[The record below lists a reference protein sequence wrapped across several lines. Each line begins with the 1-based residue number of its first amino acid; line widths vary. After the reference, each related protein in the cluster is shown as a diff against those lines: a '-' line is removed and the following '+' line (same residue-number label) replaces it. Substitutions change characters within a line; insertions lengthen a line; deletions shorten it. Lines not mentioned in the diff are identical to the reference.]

1 MTLRTPSVPPLSPR
15 PFLAARVLAAERPAA
30 TPLVLAVA
38 FALILAVV
46 LALLWP
52 MLGRRYVYDEVSFAQ
67 MGEAIAQTGI
77 PYANVGFMINH
88 KGRIDQQYEYGLW
101 HPPLYLYTLGLTFKL
116 FGVSETTARLLG
128 VATMMLTALFLFLAV
143 RAALSAHPNRDGF
156 ALWAVLLYVFNP
168 LTLQSALLLDID
180 GTVLTVMVM
189 LLVWLYLAL
198 RDAGWWSRLAVG
210 VAFAGAL
217 WAKMTTPFFFL
228 GAVVVYRALQGRL
241 DRGVAEALTIGSVGV
256 ALFLPSWWL
265 VCFMTGMP
273 FEMPFEVLAR
283 EFEDAAGYG
292 IRSLRTF
299 DAIAQAAQPALRW
312 IGPFLV
318 LVLAGATIVRGIDH
332 LRFFIAALIGL
343 AARARRH
350 LLPAAAPRRPA
361 PTAPVVSASPPAD
374 GVTGGQGV
382 DLFIA
387 LAWACL
393 LIYLIKTAG
402 EFPKYHIAAM
412 PALAG
417 AVALFSARVF
427 RRLHPLEVAL
437 HPLTMAALVGYFFF
451 EVRSAYINV
460 WTFDFLPPLLSVPA
474 LLVLPALAVGV
485 VVARRIGPQ
494 LVLLPAIASIAWSL
508 PVVYD
513 QSLSPT
519 STNYFYGISGGPEIG
534 ALAASILRPDEFY
547 LAWKDVAY
555 YLPNKN
561 YVDQDSL
568 WHLLNVDKGRFTGD
582 WFGRPIRVIIIF
594 GRDPFLRQQFYAEF
608 EPLYEVREVIGDF
621 ALLTRKPGR

>member
-1 MTLRTPSVPPLSPR
+1 MTLRTLPLPPALPR
-15 PFLAARVLAAERPAA
+15 PRLAGRGLAAERRSAA
-30 TPLVLAVA
+30 PFVFALS

-46 LALLWP
+46 LALVWP

-67 MGEAIAQTGI
+67 MGQAIAETGV

-88 KGRIDQQYEYGLW
+88 KGQIDQQYEYGLW

-116 FGVSETTARLLG
+116 FGVSETNARLLG
-128 VATMMLTALFLFLAV
+128 VATMMLTALFLLLAV
-143 RAALSAHPNRDGF
+143 RQALRSHPNRDGF

-180 GTVLTVMVM
+180 GTVLTVMLM

-198 RDAGWWSRLAVG
+198 CDAGWWGRLVLG
-210 VAFAGAL
+210 VVFALAL

-228 GAVVVYRALQGRL
+228 GAVVVYRTLQGKL
-241 DRGVAEALTIGSVGV
+241 DKGIAEALTIGGVGA

-265 VCFMTGMP
+265 TCFVTGMP
-273 FEMPFEVLAR
+273 FEMPFEVLGR

-299 DAIAQAAQPALRW
+299 EAIAWAAQPALRW
-312 IGPFLV
+312 MGPFLV
-318 LVLAGATIVRGIDH
+318 LVLAGATVVRGVDH
-332 LRFFIAALIGL
+332 LRVFAAALAGL
-343 AARARRH
+343 ASRVQARLR
-350 LLPAAAPRRPA
+350 PAAFRRRPA
-361 PTAPVVSASPPAD
+361 PALAMTAKNVPAD
-374 GVTGGQGV
+374 GIRGGQGV

-393 LIYLIKTAG
+393 IVYLVKTAG

-412 PALAG
+412 PPLAG

-427 RRLHPLEVAL
+427 RRFQPLEVLL
-437 HPLTMAALVGYFFF
+437 HPLTVAVLVGYFFF
-451 EVRSAYINV
+451 EVRAEYINV
-460 WTFDFLPPLLSVPA
+460 WSFDFLPPLLYAPT
-474 LLVLPALAVGV
+474 LLILPALAAGV
-485 VVARRIGPQ
+485 IVARRVGPQ
-494 LVLLPAIASIAWSL
+494 LVLLPALASLGWTL
-508 PVVYD
+508 PVIYD
-513 QSLSPT
+513 QSRSPT
-519 STNYFYGISGGPEIG
+519 STNYFYGISGGAEIG
-534 ALAASILRPDEFY
+534 ALAATMLQPDEFY
-547 LAWKDVAY
+547 VAWKDVAY

-568 WHLLNVDKGRFTGD
+568 WHLLNVDKGRFTGE

-594 GRDPFLRQQFYAEF
+594 GRDPFLREQFYAEF
-608 EPLYEVREVIGDF
+608 APLYEVREVIGDF
-621 ALLTRKPGR
+621 ALLTRKPGL

>member
-1 MTLRTPSVPPLSPR
+1 MTLRSLPGSPPWPR
-15 PFLAARVLAAERPAA
+15 PALSARVLAAERPSVA
-30 TPLVLAVA
+30 PIVVLVA
-38 FALILAVV
+38 FVLILAVA

-67 MGEAIAQTGI
+67 MGEAIAETGV

-116 FGVSETTARLLG
+116 FGVSETNARLLG
-128 VATMMLTALFLFLAV
+128 VATMMLTALLLFLAV
-143 RAALSAHPNRDGF
+143 RTALSAHPNRDGF

-198 RDAGWWSRLAVG
+198 REVGWWGPLVVG

-228 GAVVVYRALQGRL
+228 GAVVVYRTLQGRL
-241 DRGVAEALTIGSVGV
+241 DRGVAEALTIGGVGV
-256 ALFLPSWWL
+256 ALFLPSWWF
-265 VCFMTGMP
+265 VCFLTGMP

-292 IRSLRTF
+292 LRSLRTAE
-299 DAIAQAAQPALRW
+299 AIAWAAQPALRW
-312 IGPFLV
+312 MGPFLV
-318 LVLAGATIVRGIDH
+318 LVLVGATVVRGVDH
-332 LRFFIAALIGL
+332 LRFFLAALAGL
-343 AARARRH
+343 AARAGARLVPSAR
-350 LLPAAAPRRPA
+350 PRRPA
-361 PTAPVVSASPPAD
+361 PAFARAANPPAD

-382 DLFIA
+382 DLFLA

-393 LIYLIKTAG
+393 IVYLVKTAG

-412 PALAG
+412 PPLAG
-417 AVALFSARVF
+417 AVALFSARIF
-427 RRLHPLEVAL
+427 RHLSPWEALL
-437 HPLTMAALVGYFFF
+437 HPLTMAVLVGYFFF
-451 EVRSAYINV
+451 AVGAEGINV
-460 WTFDFLPPLLSVPA
+460 WTFDFLPPLLYAPTLIA
-474 LLVLPALAVGV
+474 LPALAVGV
-485 VVARRIGPQ
+485 ILARRIGPQ
-494 LVLLPAIASIAWSL
+494 LVLLPAMASIAWSL
-508 PVVYD
+508 PVVYN

-534 ALAASILRPDEFY
+534 AIAASLLRPDEFY

-594 GRDPFLRQQFYAEF
+594 GRDPFLREQFYAEF

-621 ALLTRKPGR
+621 ALLTRRPGR